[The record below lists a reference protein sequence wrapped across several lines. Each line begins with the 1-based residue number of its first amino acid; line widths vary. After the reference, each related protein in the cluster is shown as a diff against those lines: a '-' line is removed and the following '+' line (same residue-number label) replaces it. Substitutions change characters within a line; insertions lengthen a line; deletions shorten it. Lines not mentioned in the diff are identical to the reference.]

1 MTDLKAAN
9 QMLAQAIAALESPE
23 HDADVSEA
31 EAIRNRLIDLDAAI
45 GERIQAK
52 LDAHRLIID
61 QWGVSEVVV
70 PRKLDDTNDWMGKPD
85 EPIVVIEDPL
95 AACDAGT
102 CDAEPVL
109 TADAWEAH
117 HEEHAGKYA
126 LSGDEVPD
134 PVLVNGAAES
144 VAEMPH
150 NELESA

>member
-31 EAIRNRLIDLDAAI
+31 EAIRNRLLDLDAAI

-61 QWGVSEVVV
+61 QWGVSEAII
-70 PRKLDDTNDWMGKPD
+70 PRRLEQAD

-95 AACDAGT
+95 AACDA
-102 CDAEPVL
+102 EPVL
-109 TADAWEAH
+109 TADAWDAH
-117 HEEHAGKYA
+117 HEEHTGKYA

-134 PVLVNGAAES
+134 AVLMNG
-144 VAEMPH
+144 VAEMPQ
-150 NELESA
+150 LETATES

>member
-1 MTDLKAAN
+1 MTDLKTAN
-9 QMLAQAIAALESPE
+9 MMLAEAIAALESPE

-31 EAIRNRLIDLDAAI
+31 EAIRERLLDLDAAI

-70 PRKLDDTNDWMGKPD
+70 PRKLEEAD

-95 AACDAGT
+95 AACDA
-102 CDAEPVL
+102 EYVP

-117 HEEHAGKYA
+117 REEHASEYS
-126 LSGDEVPD
+126 LTGDEVPD
-134 PVLVNGAAES
+134 PVLES
-144 VAEMPH
+144 GVAEMPH
-150 NELESA
+150 SELESA